1 MRRHSKICVGGH
13 VDRFAAWA
21 QKFVQASGPRQ
32 SPMNAQHRLFLLNPL
47 TCSIAPHASCPQEI
61 PGIYP
66 DTPPCQPLSLCVSS
80 LPEAFSLANDWG
92 LTQDEAQAVIDRW
105 FAAFPEISTW
115 MNVQHS
121 AANSA
126 ASDGSG
132 DRAVATLLGRQ
143 RVLRKTTSFRER
155 SRMRRVAGNTP
166 VQGSAADLVLSAMLA
181 VERSELLRQLGY
193 QLILQIHD
201 EAARG
206 HKSLSFCAGSTF
218 SEFRRL
224 AFESQ
229 VILEGPEEH
238 AEEALAELVRLS
250 VW

>member
-1 MRRHSKICVGGH
+1 M
-13 VDRFAAWA
+13 
-21 QKFVQASGPRQ
+21 
-32 SPMNAQHRLFLLNPL
+32 
-47 TCSIAPHASCPQEI
+47 
-61 PGIYP
+61 
-66 DTPPCQPLSLCVSS
+66 
-80 LPEAFSLANDWG
+80 
-92 LTQDEAQAVIDRW
+92 IDRW

-181 VERSELLRQLGY
+181 VERSKLLRQLGY

-206 HKSLSFCAGSTF
+206 HKSLSFCLTACAGST
-218 SEFRRL
+218 EFRRL